1 MPEAEAVQSADN
13 KPEIAEEFVVL
24 IAKKKL
30 LTEDKLLLQM
40 FWEAVEEIDALVDKA
55 KEHTDYRGIKFFN
68 LLMCLRE
75 LILN

>member
-1 MPEAEAVQSADN
+1 MSKLIPKILVFNSIIIPEAEAVQSPDN

-30 LTEDKLLLQM
+30 LMEDKLLLQM

-55 KEHTDYRGIKFFN
+55 KDDPI
-68 LLMCLRE
+68 
-75 LILN
+75 